1 MSSSSQ
7 QNKLETPKNTI
18 IIVISILVITLLVI
32 FVIIPALNQKDT
44 TTPSPTTNITTTR
57 SMTMVQPTTAQP
69 TTMAPFLPLSNNLIR
84 DTNGVTIKYNLTT
97 APTNKFIRA
106 NPRNKSNPEIFYIA
120 TNNDK
125 ENIKLYA
132 SKNPDGIQKFTFA
145 GQAIPFNNIITT
157 LVTDMSTYLNS
168 ISFNDSIS
176 DWDVSNVTTMYGMFN
191 YTASFNQP
199 LNNWNT
205 SNVTNMSHMFVGTP
219 FNQDI
224 SNWNVSKVT
233 DFNNF
238 STYGSLTDNNKPRF
252 IAKTFAE
259 PNRSGQTV
267 SADKKSVFYNGYEY
281 STLSTLNGNNI
292 LVDADIGIDG
302 SKIRGQYPISY
313 YIPNGWEIAPNNSDS
328 LEIIKTR
335 RFNTGAM
342 VLSDGSSYY
351 TLNRYGA
358 SNPGDRWGQYENLVY
373 NGVRLYGM
381 NEYNPNVHKPIT
393 TGSGAQE
400 ILVRKKI

>member
-1 MSSSSQ
+1 MSDPSEPK
-7 QNKLETPKNTI
+7 NLVTPKNTI
-18 IIVISILVITLLVI
+18 IAITIVIAILLITLLVI
-32 FVIIPALNQKDT
+32 FVIIPALKPKDT
-44 TTPSPTTNITTTR
+44 TTSPPTTNTTTSR
-57 SMTMVQPTTAQP
+57 PM
-69 TTMAPFLPLSNNLIR
+69 TMAPSLPLSNNIIR
-84 DTNGVTIKYNLTT
+84 DTNGVTIKYNLTI

-132 SKNPDGIQKFTFA
+132 AKNPDGIQKFTFE

-157 LVTDMSTYLNS
+157 LVTDMSTYLNG

-176 DWDVSNVTTMYGMFN
+176 DWDVSNVTSIDAMFN
-191 YTASFNQP
+191 YTSSFNQP

-205 SNVTNMSHMFVGTP
+205 SNVTNMSHTFVATP

-233 DFNNF
+233 DFTNF
-238 STYGSLTDNNKPRF
+238 SIYGSLTDNNKPRF
-252 IAKTFAE
+252 IAKVFAE
-259 PNRSGQTV
+259 PNKSGQTV

-281 STLSTLNGNNI
+281 STLSTLNGNDI

-302 SKIRGQYPISY
+302 SKIRGQYPTSY
-313 YIPNGWEIAPNNSDS
+313 NIPNGWEIAPNNSDS

-342 VLSDGSSYY
+342 VLSDGSSYN
-351 TLNRYGA
+351 TLNRYGGA
-358 SNPGDRWGQYENLVY
+358 NPGDRLGQYENLVY
-373 NGVRLYGM
+373 NGVRLYNM

-400 ILVRKKI
+400 ILIRKKI